1 MEEQQNSKNKSF
13 LQGAVILGFAGI
25 IIKVLGAFF
34 RIPLANIIGDDG
46 MGYYQTAYPI
56 YNLFLTLAIA
66 GIPTAIAR
74 MVAERTALDRRYE
87 AHRVFRVSFWLLLAT
102 GVVTSGILFLF
113 AGPITRAIK
122 EPGAIYCMQAIAPA
136 LLFCPLMSSF
146 RGYFQGLQD
155 MRPTAVSQVVEQLF
169 RVAVGLGLAILLLP
183 RGVNIAAAGASFGA
197 TAGALAGFIG
207 IGFVYLKHRRAI
219 LQEVESGRTTDVE
232 SVKSILKDILII
244 AVPITI
250 GSAVLPVI
258 NTIDT
263 AIVKTRL
270 ISVGFDSDTARAL
283 YGQLTGMAA
292 PLLNFPQVLLQAVSM
307 SIVPVIASAYKR
319 SETKFMHQNINLAMR
334 YSAILSIPCAV
345 GMSVL
350 ATPIMLLFYP
360 RVRESAVSAGGCLQI
375 LAYGVIFLGMAH
387 ALNGILQGIGKQMIP
402 VVNLCL
408 GALVKIF
415 LTYTLTGIPALNVRG
430 AAISTVAAYLTAA
443 CLDFRAMMKFTG
455 TKVDFGLTFGRP
467 AACAA
472 VMGFLVWHIYR
483 LCHSFM
489 GNALSVVISI
499 CCGILAYFILI
510 FVFKAITVDELEGL
524 PKGKKLAAF
533 LRRFQRTER

>member
-1 MEEQQNSKNKSF
+1 MEQTNSKNKSF
-13 LQGAVILGFAGI
+13 LKGAVILGLAGI
-25 IIKVLGAFF
+25 VIKVLGAFF
-34 RIPLANIIGDDG
+34 RIPLTNIITDDG

-87 AHRVFRVSFWLLLAT
+87 AHRVFKVSFWLLLAT
-102 GVVTSGILFLF
+102 GVFTSSILFF
-113 AGPITRAIK
+113 GAGAITRAIK

-136 LLFCPLMSSF
+136 LFFCPLMSSF

-155 MRPTAVSQVVEQLF
+155 MTPTAVSQVVEQAF
-169 RVAVGLGLAILLLP
+169 RVAIGLGLAVILLPKGL
-183 RGVNIAAAGASFGA
+183 NIAAAGASFGA
-197 TAGALAGFIG
+197 TAGAFFGFLG
-207 IGFVYLKHRRAI
+207 IGLIYLRRRRSI
-219 LQEVESGRTTDVE
+219 LKEVGSVVPKDVE
-232 SVKSILKDILII
+232 SVRDIFRDILII

-270 ISVGFDSDTARAL
+270 ISIGFDSDMARAL

-307 SIVPVIASAYKR
+307 SIVPVVASAYKR
-319 SETKFMHQNINLAMR
+319 KETDFMHENINLALR
-334 YSAILSIPCAV
+334 YAAILSIPCAV

-350 ATPIMLLFYP
+350 ARPIMEMFYP
-360 RVRESAVSAGGCLQI
+360 RVRESAASAGGCLEI

-402 VVNLCL
+402 VKNLCI
-408 GALVKIF
+408 GALVKII
-415 LTYTLTGIPALNVRG
+415 LTYVLTGIPALNVRG

-443 CLDFRAMMKFTG
+443 FLDFRAMRKYTG
-455 TKVDFGLTFGRP
+455 TEVDYKLTFVKP
-467 AACAA
+467 VICAA
-472 VMGFLVWHIYR
+472 VMGIAVRIVYR
-483 LCHSFM
+483 LLYLRVGGSL
-489 GNALSVVISI
+489 NALISI
-499 CCGILAYFILI
+499 CAGIAVYFVLVLA
-510 FVFKAITVDELEGL
+510 VKAITIEEIERL
-524 PKGKKLAAF
+524 PKGRKIAAL
-533 LRRFQRTER
+533 LRRFVR

>member
-1 MEEQQNSKNKSF
+1 MDEANSKNKSF
-13 LQGAVILGFAGI
+13 LKGAVILGLAGI

-87 AHRVFRVSFWLLLAT
+87 AHRVFKVSFWLLFGT
-102 GVVTSGILFLF
+102 GVVTSAILFLG
-113 AGPITRAIK
+113 AGAITRAIK

-136 LLFCPLMSSF
+136 LFFCPLMSSF

-155 MRPTAVSQVVEQLF
+155 MTPTAVSQVVEQAF
-169 RVAVGLGLAILLLP
+169 RVAIGLGLAVFLLP
-183 RGVNIAAAGASFGA
+183 KGLNIAAAGASFGA
-197 TAGALAGFIG
+197 TAGALFGFLG
-207 IGFVYLKHRRAI
+207 IGLVYLKRRKTI
-219 LQEVESGRTTDVE
+219 LEEVSRDARTDVE
-232 SVKSILKDILII
+232 SVGNIFKDILII

-270 ISVGFDSDTARAL
+270 ISIGFDSDMARAL

-307 SIVPVIASAYKR
+307 SIVPVVASAFKR
-319 SETKFMHQNINLAMR
+319 QETKFMHDNINLALR
-334 YSAILSIPCAV
+334 YASILSIPCAV

-350 ATPIMLLFYP
+350 STPIMLLFYP
-360 RVRESAVSAGGCLQI
+360 RVRESAASAGGCLQI

-387 ALNGILQGIGKQMIP
+387 ALNGILQGIGKQMVP
-402 VVNLCL
+402 VQNLCI
-408 GALVKIF
+408 GALVKIA
-415 LTYTLTGIPALNVRG
+415 LTYLLTGIPALNVRG
-430 AAISTVAAYLTAA
+430 AAISTVAAYFTAA
-443 CLDFRAMMKFTG
+443 FLDFRAMKRHTG
-455 TKVDFGLTFGRP
+455 TRVDYKLTFGKP
-467 AACAA
+467 AVCAA
-472 VMGFLVWHIYR
+472 VMGVVVWGAYRICHGFL
-483 LCHSFM
+483 
-489 GNALSVVISI
+489 GNALSTVVSI
-499 CCGILAYFILI
+499 GVGVLVYGILVLAL
-510 FVFKAITVDELEGL
+510 KAITLEEIERL
-524 PKGKKLAAF
+524 PKGRKLANL
-533 LRRFQRTER
+533 LRRFRR